1 MYELIRG
8 INSPSDIKKM
18 NKEDLTSLAKDI
30 RKFLIKKV
38 STTGGHLASNLGVVE
53 LTLALHKVFDSPK
66 DKIIWDVG
74 HQAYVHKILTGRKD
88 DFDSLRQFG
97 GLSGFPKESESDHD
111 IFDTGHSSTSISVAL
126 GLACAR
132 DIQKQKYQVIAVIGD
147 GAFTGGMAL
156 EALNNLGYL
165 NKNMIVILNDNEMS
179 IDKNTGAFSSYMSK
193 IMMNSD
199 TLIMKENLDKFMN
212 MTQIGSKISKRANRL
227 TDSIFTSL
235 SPSECGLID
244 ALGIK
249 YFGPI
254 DGHNIEELVETL
266 EFIKNVD
273 GPKFIHVK
281 TVKGKGYKFAQDH
294 PEDYH
299 GVGKFDYRVGVSPSK
314 TRSISSIVGIT
325 LAEMANYNENIVAIT
340 AAMPTGTGLNIFSKL
355 HPDRYF
361 DVGIA
366 EQHATTFAA
375 GLAKAGIKPYFA
387 VYSSF
392 LQRGYDQLIHDVCI
406 TSKPVTFLIDRAGLV
421 GNDGETHHGMFD
433 LSYLNPIPNLTV
445 MAPMD
450 SQEMIDMIRFSER
463 IDSPLAIRYPRGN
476 EYVLSRK
483 DYDFCVIDREPM
495 DSYSIGQP
503 QVLIDEVRPS
513 GEANNTKKIAIISI
527 GNMMKPVLDILPE
540 LRKEYRESHRGKDFE
555 LILLNARYLK
565 PLNEDTYLDIL
576 GRVDNVITL
585 EDNVVTGGF
594 GANIMRLISENKL
607 DTSLDI
613 LGIPDKFIEQ
623 GNTEIL
629 MDELGLSPGKI
640 KDRIL
645 KIIE

>member
-1 MYELIRG
+1 MYELISG
-8 INSPSDIKKM
+8 VNSPSDIKKM
-18 NKEDLTSLAKDI
+18 NKEELNDLSKDI

-38 STTGGHLASNLGVVE
+38 SARGGHLASNLGVVE
-53 LTLALHKVFDSPK
+53 LTLALHKVFNSPK

-88 DFDSLRQFG
+88 GFDSLRQYG
-97 GLSGFPKESESDHD
+97 GMSGFPKESESEHD

-132 DIQKQKYQVIAVIGD
+132 DIQKENYQVIAVIGD
-147 GAFTGGMAL
+147 GAFTGGMAI

-165 NKNMIVILNDNEMS
+165 KKNMIVILNDNEMS

-249 YFGPI
+249 YFGPV

-299 GVGKFDYRVGVSPSK
+299 GVGKFDYRQGVKSGK
-314 TRSISSIVGIT
+314 KRSISSIVGLT
-325 LAEMANYNENIVAIT
+325 LAEMANYNESIVAIT

-375 GLAKAGIKPYFA
+375 GLAKAGMKPYFA
-387 VYSSF
+387 VYSTF

-406 TSKPVTFLIDRAGLV
+406 TGKPVTFLIDRAGLV
-421 GNDGETHHGMFD
+421 GNDGETHHGIFD

-463 IDSPLAIRYPRGN
+463 IDSPLAIRYPRGS
-476 EYVLSRK
+476 EYVISQK
-483 DYDFCVIDREPM
+483 DYDFCRIDREGL
-495 DSYSIGQP
+495 DSYSIGKP
-503 QVLIDEVRPS
+503 QVLIDEL
-513 GEANNTKKIAIISI
+513 GTGINENNLKKVAIISI
-527 GNMMKPVLDILPE
+527 GNMMKPVLDCLPA
-540 LRKEYRESHRGKDFE
+540 LRHKYMEGHDGNNFE

-565 PLNEDTYLDIL
+565 PLDEEAYLDVL
-576 GRVDNVITL
+576 TRVDHVITL

-594 GANIMRLISENKL
+594 GSNILKIISDNKL
-607 DTSLDI
+607 STKLDI
-613 LGIPDKFIEQ
+613 FAIPERFIEH
-623 GNTEIL
+623 GDTDIL
-629 MDELGLSPGKI
+629 MDELGLSASKI
-640 KDRIL
+640 GQRIL
-645 KIIE
+645 DIIE

>member
-8 INSPSDIKKM
+8 INSPADIKRM
-18 NKEDLTSLAKDI
+18 NKEDLSNLAKDI

-38 STTGGHLASNLGVVE
+38 SATGGHLASNLGVVE
-53 LTLALHKVFDSPK
+53 LTLALHKVFDSPE

-74 HQAYVHKILTGRKD
+74 HQAYVHKILTGRQD
-88 DFDSLRQFG
+88 GFDSLRQYG
-97 GLSGFPKESESDHD
+97 GMSGFPKESESQHD

-132 DIQKQKYQVIAVIGD
+132 DIQKQKHQVIAVIGD
-147 GAFTGGMAL
+147 GAFTGGMAI

-299 GVGKFDYRVGVSPSK
+299 GVDKFDYRTGVKPGK

-325 LAEMANYNENIVAIT
+325 LAEMANYNENIIAIT

-375 GLAKAGIKPYFA
+375 GLAKAGLKPYFA

-463 IDSPLAIRYPRGN
+463 MDSPLAIRYPRGS
-476 EYVLSRK
+476 EYIISQK
-483 DYDFCVIDREPM
+483 DYDFCKIDREPF

-503 QVLIDEVRPS
+503 
-513 GEANNTKKIAIISI
+513 
-527 GNMMKPVLDILPE
+527 
-540 LRKEYRESHRGKDFE
+540 
-555 LILLNARYLK
+555 
-565 PLNEDTYLDIL
+565 
-576 GRVDNVITL
+576 
-585 EDNVVTGGF
+585 
-594 GANIMRLISENKL
+594 
-607 DTSLDI
+607 
-613 LGIPDKFIEQ
+613 
-623 GNTEIL
+623 
-629 MDELGLSPGKI
+629 
-640 KDRIL
+640 
-645 KIIE
+645 

>member
-8 INSPSDIKKM
+8 INSPTDIKKM
-18 NKEDLTSLAKDI
+18 NKEELSLLSKDI

-38 STTGGHLASNLGVVE
+38 SQTGGHLASNLGVVE

-74 HQAYVHKILTGRKD
+74 HQAYVHKILTGRMD
-88 DFDSLRQFG
+88 GFDSLRQYG
-97 GLSGFPKESESDHD
+97 GMSGFPKESESKHD
-111 IFDTGHSSTSISVAL
+111 VFDTGHSSTSISIGL

-132 DIQKQKYQVIAVIGD
+132 DIRKKSYQVISVIGD
-147 GAFTGGMAL
+147 GAFTGGMAM

-165 NKNMIVILNDNEMS
+165 KKNMIVILNDNEMS

-193 IMMNSD
+193 IRMNSD
-199 TLIMKENLDKFMN
+199 TRLVKENIDKFMN
-212 MTQIGSKISKRANRL
+212 MTQIGSKISKKANRL
-227 TDSIFTSL
+227 TDSIFSSL

-244 ALGIK
+244 ALEIK

-254 DGHNIEELVETL
+254 DGHNLEELVETL
-266 EFIKNVD
+266 EFVKNID

-281 TVKGKGYKFAQDH
+281 TIKGKGYKFAQEH
-294 PEDYH
+294 PEAYH
-299 GVGKFDYRVGVSPSK
+299 GVGKFDYRVGVCPSK

-325 LAEMANYNENIVAIT
+325 LAEMANYNENIIAIT

-375 GLAKAGIKPYFA
+375 GLASLGMKPYFA

-392 LQRGYDQLIHDVCI
+392 LQRAYDQLIHDVSI

-421 GNDGETHHGMFD
+421 GNDGETHHGVFD

-450 SQEMIDMIRFSER
+450 SQEMVDMIRFSE
-463 IDSPLAIRYPRGN
+463 SVAGPLAIRYPRGS
-476 EYVLSRK
+476 EYIISQK
-483 DYDFCVIDREPM
+483 EYSFCNIDREGF
-495 DSYSIGQP
+495 DINSIGKP
-503 QVLIDEVRPS
+503 QILINEVGQS
-513 GEANNTKKIAIISI
+513 NNKDSKKVAIISI
-527 GNMMKPVLDILPE
+527 GNMLKPVLDALPE
-540 LRKEYRESHRGKDFE
+540 IRKAYKDSHYGRDFE

-565 PLNEDTYLDIL
+565 PLNTQVYVDLL
-576 GRVDNVITL
+576 SKVDNIITL
-585 EDNVVTGGF
+585 EDNVIRGGF
-594 GANIMRLISENKL
+594 GSNILKLVSENELRAKV
-607 DTSLDI
+607 DVFA
-613 LGIPDKFIEQ
+613 IPEEFIEH
-623 GNTEIL
+623 GNIDVL
-629 MDELGLSPGKI
+629 MDEVGLSAMKI
-640 KDRIL
+640 KERVI
-645 KIIE
+645 KIVE

>member
-1 MYELIRG
+1 MYELISG
-8 INSPSDIKKM
+8 VNSPSDIKKM
-18 NKEDLTSLAKDI
+18 NKEELNDLSKDI

-38 STTGGHLASNLGVVE
+38 SARGGHLASNLGVVE
-53 LTLALHKVFDSPK
+53 LTLALHKVFNSPK

-88 DFDSLRQFG
+88 GFDSLRQYG
-97 GLSGFPKESESDHD
+97 GMSGFPKESESEHD

-132 DIQKQKYQVIAVIGD
+132 DIQKENYQVIAVIGD
-147 GAFTGGMAL
+147 GAFTGGMAI

-165 NKNMIVILNDNEMS
+165 KKNMIVILNDNEMS

-227 TDSIFTSL
+227 TDSILTSL

-249 YFGPI
+249 YFGPV

-299 GVGKFDYRVGVSPSK
+299 GVGKFDYIQGVKSGK
-314 TRSISSIVGIT
+314 KRSISSIVGLT
-325 LAEMANYNENIVAIT
+325 LAEMANYNESIVAIT

-375 GLAKAGIKPYFA
+375 GLAKAGMKPYFA
-387 VYSSF
+387 VYSTF

-406 TSKPVTFLIDRAGLV
+406 TGKPVTFLIDRAGLV
-421 GNDGETHHGMFD
+421 GNDGETHHGIFD

-463 IDSPLAIRYPRGN
+463 IDSPLAIRYPRGS
-476 EYVLSRK
+476 EYVISQK
-483 DYDFCVIDREPM
+483 DYDFCRIDREGL
-495 DSYSIGQP
+495 DSYSIGKP
-503 QVLIDEVRPS
+503 QVLIDEL
-513 GEANNTKKIAIISI
+513 GTGINENNLKKVAIISI
-527 GNMMKPVLDILPE
+527 GNMMKPVLDCLPA
-540 LRKEYRESHRGKDFE
+540 LRHKYMEGHDGNNFE

-565 PLNEDTYLDIL
+565 PLDEEAYLDVL
-576 GRVDNVITL
+576 TRVDHVITL

-594 GANIMRLISENKL
+594 GSNILKIISDNKL
-607 DTSLDI
+607 STKLDI
-613 LGIPDKFIEQ
+613 FAIPERFIEH
-623 GNTEIL
+623 GDTDIL
-629 MDELGLSPGKI
+629 MDELGLSASKI
-640 KDRIL
+640 GQRIL
-645 KIIE
+645 DIIE

>member
-1 MYELIRG
+1 MYELISG
-8 INSPSDIKKM
+8 VNSPSDIKKM
-18 NKEDLTSLAKDI
+18 NKEELNDLSKDI

-38 STTGGHLASNLGVVE
+38 SARGGHLASNLGVVE
-53 LTLALHKVFDSPK
+53 LTLALHKVFNSPK

-88 DFDSLRQFG
+88 GFDSLRQYG
-97 GLSGFPKESESDHD
+97 GMSGFPKESESEHD

-132 DIQKQKYQVIAVIGD
+132 DIQKENYQVIAVIGD
-147 GAFTGGMAL
+147 GAFTGGMAI

-165 NKNMIVILNDNEMS
+165 KKNMIVILNDNEMS

-227 TDSIFTSL
+227 TDSILTSL

-249 YFGPI
+249 YFGPV

-299 GVGKFDYRVGVSPSK
+299 GVGKFDYRQGVKSGK
-314 TRSISSIVGIT
+314 KRSISSIVGLT
-325 LAEMANYNENIVAIT
+325 LAEMANYNESIVAIT

-375 GLAKAGIKPYFA
+375 GLAKAGMKPYFA
-387 VYSSF
+387 VYSTF

-406 TSKPVTFLIDRAGLV
+406 TGKPVTFLIDRAGLV
-421 GNDGETHHGMFD
+421 GNDGETHHGIFD

-463 IDSPLAIRYPRGN
+463 IDSPLAIRYPRGS
-476 EYVLSRK
+476 EYVISQK
-483 DYDFCVIDREPM
+483 DYDFCSIDREGL
-495 DSYSIGQP
+495 DSYSIGKP
-503 QVLIDEVRPS
+503 QVLIDEL
-513 GEANNTKKIAIISI
+513 GTGINENNLKKVAIISI
-527 GNMMKPVLDILPE
+527 GNMMKPVLDCLPA
-540 LRKEYRESHRGKDFE
+540 LRHKYMEGHDGNNFE

-565 PLNEDTYLDIL
+565 PLDEEAYLDVL
-576 GRVDNVITL
+576 TRVDHVITL

-594 GANIMRLISENKL
+594 GSNILKIISDNKL
-607 DTSLDI
+607 STKLDI
-613 LGIPDKFIEQ
+613 FAIPERFIEH
-623 GNTEIL
+623 GDTDIL
-629 MDELGLSPGKI
+629 MDELGLSASKI
-640 KDRIL
+640 GQRIL
-645 KIIE
+645 DIIE